1 MKHFQRTLIIGG
13 TYKHF
18 KGEVYQVLSQ
28 AVNAETQE
36 EMVVYRHWGN
46 YQTFVIPLDTFMSKV
61 DTDKYPDCEEDF
73 RMTYQPDYKTSEE
86 EFKQKSRF
94 R

>member
-36 EMVVYRHWGN
+36 EMVVYRHWG
-46 YQTFVIPLDTFMSKV
+46 
-61 DTDKYPDCEEDF
+61 
-73 RMTYQPDYKTSEE
+73 
-86 EFKQKSRF
+86 
-94 R
+94 

>member
-1 MKHFQRTLIIGG
+1 MPRLKKKWLYIATG
-13 TYKHF
+13 
-18 KGEVYQVLSQ
+18 
-28 AVNAETQE
+28 
-36 EMVVYRHWGN
+36 GN

-61 DTDKYPDCEEDF
+61 DTDKYPDCKEAF